1 MWLQKT
7 KPFITVKDTVKERTQ
22 LGQSGKIKN
31 VNWWA
36 FPGAHLAS
44 HLKCILFRNFFPLLT
59 LLYILIASFFGF
71 TLPRWGAR
79 QSVFYSS
86 ATQVLGGEEV
96 NRGDGEEEDQP
107 IKTFTILTDVNS
119 LAKNYRTVTLTNGIE
134 IEGKY
139 FLVTQFFMAWSYLK
153 IKIRYGLA
161 KDRKWKILSDY
172 FGFGVNK
179 YFLNI
184 KEWKL
189 SE

>member
-1 MWLQKT
+1 M
-7 KPFITVKDTVKERTQ
+7 
-22 LGQSGKIKN
+22 
-31 VNWWA
+31 
-36 FPGAHLAS
+36 
-44 HLKCILFRNFFPLLT
+44 
-59 LLYILIASFFGF
+59 
-71 TLPRWGAR
+71 
-79 QSVFYSS
+79 
-86 ATQVLGGEEV
+86 